1 MVVVI
6 GDWWWLWLVVGG
18 GGWWWWWLLVVVV
31 PWRLLPR
38 HADAPWLV
46 VVVVVVGA
54 RWCQMVPAEEVQTPA
69 PKLRRIA
76 LDAPSGEKEIQ
87 KVPAEASTPGKA
99 QCAQQLGLPA
109 PY

>member
-1 MVVVI
+1 
-6 GDWWWLWLVVGG
+6 
-18 GGWWWWWLLVVVV
+18 
-31 PWRLLPR
+31 
-38 HADAPWLV
+38 
-46 VVVVVVGA
+46 
-54 RWCQMVPAEEVQTPA
+54 MVPAEEVQTPA